1 MAWWN
6 LTGRSWYICL
16 AHILPRNKCLEP
28 SGTIFPAQAPL
39 STFQW
44 ILVSPHSISSNLMT
58 ALPNHSQP
66 PKWPHSSQSHAISR
80 PILPI
85 SFLPSFVSTP
95 KSHSNT
101 RVSIIKATSQRLRT
115 ALIASA
121 TSLTS
126 TRNYPTGQFPCPVS
140 QLIGRTCAWKGPCSR
155 VTPWEASFETNLRVL
170 LVLRHF
176 FKNAPAHSSAL

>member
-1 MAWWN
+1 M
-6 LTGRSWYICL
+6 
-16 AHILPRNKCLEP
+16 
-28 SGTIFPAQAPL
+28 IFPAQAPSL
-39 STFQW
+39 TFQW
-44 ILVSPHSISSNLMT
+44 ILVSPHSTSSNSMT

-66 PKWPHSSQSHAISR
+66 PKWPHSSQSHTIPH

-85 SFLPSFVSTP
+85 SFLPFFVSTP
-95 KSHSNT
+95 KSRSNT
-101 RVSIIKATSQRLRT
+101 RVGIIKATSQRLRM

-121 TSLTS
+121 TSHTS

-155 VTPWEASFETNLRVL
+155 VTPREASSKTNLQVS

-176 FKNAPAHSSAL
+176 FGNAPAHSSPL